1 MKVDYV
7 YVSNICVE
15 GREAIDIVLINDKG
29 IEQINEIRVETSGN
43 IVFVID
49 VHCTFKGAE
58 KLQQQGGVTIYR
70 HLLQKFNG
78 QQEMLK
84 VVFYSPI
91 SQDDLVNLK
100 PENYVLKLLPFVE
113 CKYEEGQFERELT
126 KIISDNQ
133 FPLFNN
139 ASENLLSGW
148 ALYKADK
155 GRKETDFVET
165 VWKSGGE
172 TSRRRLVFID
182 DQIEEWKTT
191 YKQIFEKS
199 DKYQFLFYNKLSTSV
214 TGFDISKI
222 SGFEKIKEAD
232 IIVSDFYLQEQHQP
246 NNWMGKDQ
254 LEEISGYRLFE
265 KIKGKYFEKGINK
278 GACYIMHSS
287 SNKIPY
293 YRILEANG
301 IDNWLVKDI
310 RENVTIQEKLENFKI
325 FKNTLEEYTSKD
337 ELAIYKA
344 LKNIWERIDGFNES
358 QKWWQCNKRYNAD
371 ETIQILKSVWF
382 SLRQYANKQALYM
395 EKSGVTDISYTPA
408 AIISSLGKLNEA
420 FKVEKLNQNSNSF
433 QRFFP
438 AIRNIGS
445 HHKDLHQIILTDAL
459 IFLDCWLNA
468 LNSQSFED
476 AFSSNKDLGI
486 SAYMIQGP
494 AYATSSFEYCLLYV
508 YMQFYNSPYSYKHDF
523 TRKLI
528 RKRVD
533 TLLKNANKKIL
544 LDEIK
549 NHVYTSKDGIYT
561 QKLKEIIAIGNIDK
575 ANDMNSFY
583 IDIDQQDTK
592 RILINYK

>member
-1 MKVDYV
+1 MQRVFIANTKVQ
-7 YVSNICVE
+7 NTE
-15 GREAIDIVLINDKG
+15 NDIVFSPGNS
-29 IEQINEIRVETSGN
+29 VEEMLKAVDTSGN
-43 IVFVID
+43 TVFVID
-49 VHCTFKGAE
+49 VHCVFTKKGRLL
-58 KLQQQGGVTIYR
+58 KLQDLGGVTIYR

-78 QQEMLK
+78 QQGKLK
-84 VVFYSPI
+84 VVFYSPLA
-91 SQDDLVNLK
+91 QDDLVNLK
-100 PENYVLKLLPFVE
+100 PENYVLRLLPFVE
-113 CKYEEGQFERELT
+113 CKYEEGQFEKELA

-155 GRKETDFVET
+155 GRKENNFVET
-165 VWKSGGE
+165 IWKSGDE

-191 YKQIFEKS
+191 YKLIFEKS

-222 SGFEKIKEAD
+222 SGFGKIKEAD

-344 LKNIWERIDGFNES
+344 LKNIWERIDGFNET
-358 QKWWQCNKRYNAD
+358 QKWWQCNKSYNAD

-494 AYATSSFEYCLLYV
+494 AYTTSSFEYCLLYV

-549 NHVYTSKDGIYT
+549 NHVYTSKDGTYT

-575 ANDMNSFY
+575 ANDMNSFF